1 MAWQHCVLFLGG
13 PSILVDACS
22 PFEVTVPAKNSTS
35 VGLQLGSVGLSAG
48 IHQAQVNVSWLGGE
62 TRIPVPCLRLFLLG
76 QQLGD
81 FLVVKQC

>member
-35 VGLQLGSVGLSAG
+35 VRLQLGSVGLSAG